1 MMRQEQLSI
10 VTDKY
15 LTCFNNILDQMIQQM
30 NSAQLSNSISYNFIV
45 QMIPHHKAAIEMSCN
60 LLQYT
65 TLVPLH
71 LYSGFCSIKDGYARN
86 CGRLV
91 PLLKSKPH
99 G

>member
-65 TLVPLH
+65 TLVPLQEIA
-71 LYSGFCSIKDGYARN
+71 LNIIEEQTKSIENMEAIRKTGFVSI
-86 CGRLV
+86 
-91 PLLKSKPH
+91 
-99 G
+99 

>member
-45 QMIPHHKAAIEMSCN
+45 QMIPHHKAAIEMSCK

-65 TLVPLH
+65 TLVPLQEIA
-71 LYSGFCSIKDGYARN
+71 LNIIEEQTKSIENMEAIRKTGFVSI
-86 CGRLV
+86 
-91 PLLKSKPH
+91 
-99 G
+99 